1 MKIVVATRNQGKLA
15 ELRQLLADTPSI
27 EFLSMDDVGCDLDV
41 IEDGETFE
49 HNAKKK
55 AREVAQAVG
64 MPALADDSG
73 LEVDALGGEP
83 GVYSARYAGEGATDG
98 ANNAKL
104 LRELAGV
111 SDRTAR
117 FRCVLVLVDAEGT
130 ELAQVE
136 GVCEGHIAM
145 APAGKGG
152 FGYDPLFVSTG
163 ETRHMAELAPDEKA
177 AISHRGRAA
186 RGMVKLIRSLR

>member
-27 EFLSMDDVGCDLDV
+27 EFPSMDDVGCDLDV

-49 HNAKKK
+49 HNAAKK

-73 LEVDALGGEP
+73 LEVDALSGAP
-83 GVYSARYAGEGATDG
+83 GVYSARYAGEDATDRD
-98 ANNAKL
+98 NNEKL
-104 LRELAGV
+104 LGELEGRT
-111 SDRTAR
+111 DRSAR

-152 FGYDPLFVSTG
+152 FGYDPLFVPTG

-186 RGMVKLIRSLR
+186 RAMVKLIRSLS